1 MLRVSLTASVLAIAL
16 AGATVAPA
24 WAGYGAIAYDQ
35 LNGHS
40 GAAWNQSTPAK
51 ANELALKKCAT
62 EHCRVHPVEPAGCGA
77 LARSTTDR
85 AWGGADRM
93 TLTAAERDAVQH
105 CQRHTPTGTCEVTLQ
120 GCNK

>member
-1 MLRVSLTASVLAIAL
+1 MPRVPLIASILAAAL
-16 AGATVAPA
+16 VGATMAPA

-35 LNGHS
+35 LNGHR
-40 GAAWNQSTPAK
+40 GAAWNQPTPAK
-51 ANELALKKCAT
+51 ANELALQQCAT

-85 AWGGADRM
+85 AWGGADRV
-93 TLTAAERDAVQH
+93 TLAAAGRDAVLH
-105 CQRHTPTGTCEVTLQ
+105 CQSHTSTGTCKVLIQ